1 MPTDPPSPRRRLLLA
16 AAAGCFLPGC
26 SKKPVPA
33 PAPAG
38 RLITPGAAVPD
49 WSRLDPWQGRVTRE
63 DFVHLLTD
71 VLTGDMLWSRH
82 IEMSD
87 DAALIRRQTPAE
99 ESAVSGEHYLLK
111 FAPSGSTDTAPA
123 LRYWRRMDELPPLR
137 DPARPLE
144 GIHIAL
150 DPGHIGGSWAV
161 MEERYSKP
169 AGASTVVKEGEITL
183 RTAQI
188 LAPMLE
194 ARGAR
199 VSLVRSRLEPA
210 TSLRPEQLLKEA
222 RASLVLEGRAAGAQE
237 VKKEAE
243 RLFYRA
249 YEVRARGVLVNETI
263 RPDLVLCIHYNG
275 NVASG
280 RLSKDNHL
288 HVLAHGCIGDNEFRF
303 DDQRLEGL
311 LRLVQ
316 RIPEVELPLCTALA
330 RSMADATGL
339 PPFTYTGSNARAVA
353 GQPYVWMRNLIAN
366 RVYLCPVAYIEPY
379 VMNNAEVIDRLA
391 AGDYEGTADV
401 GGKNRISIFREYA
414 GGLTA
419 GLSEFFLQRPR
430 A

>member
-1 MPTDPPSPRRRLLLA
+1 
-16 AAAGCFLPGC
+16 
-26 SKKPVPA
+26 
-33 PAPAG
+33 
-38 RLITPGAAVPD
+38 
-49 WSRLDPWQGRVTRE
+49 
-63 DFVHLLTD
+63 
-71 VLTGDMLWSRH
+71 
-82 IEMSD
+82 
-87 DAALIRRQTPAE
+87 
-99 ESAVSGEHYLLK
+99 
-111 FAPSGSTDTAPA
+111 
-123 LRYWRRMDELPPLR
+123 
-137 DPARPLE
+137 
-144 GIHIAL
+144 
-150 DPGHIGGSWAV
+150 
-161 MEERYSKP
+161 
-169 AGASTVVKEGEITL
+169 
-183 RTAQI
+183 
-188 LAPMLE
+188 
-194 ARGAR
+194 
-199 VSLVRSRLEPA
+199 
-210 TSLRPEQLLKEA
+210 
-222 RASLVLEGRAAGAQE
+222 
-237 VKKEAE
+237 
-243 RLFYRA
+243 LFYRA

-316 RIPEVELPLCTALA
+316 RIPEVEIPLCTALA

-401 GGKNRISIFREYA
+401 AGKSRISIFREYA